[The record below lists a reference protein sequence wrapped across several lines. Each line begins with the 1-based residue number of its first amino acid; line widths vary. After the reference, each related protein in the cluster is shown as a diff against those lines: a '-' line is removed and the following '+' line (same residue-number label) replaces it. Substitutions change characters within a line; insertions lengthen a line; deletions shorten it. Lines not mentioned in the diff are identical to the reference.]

1 MSTVHNL
8 PSGLSVEILDV
19 SDLKAKHKRA
29 VQRLLTAY
37 DDDVKPSN
45 YIDAVDEVIK
55 VALVSPVFSDEWFDE
70 LSLDDL
76 TEIDNL
82 VTPLSR
88 AMFPPPP
95 EPPNPSEP
103 DNPDS
108 PSMPGSE

>member
-1 MSTVHNL
+1 MSTVHTL
-8 PSGLSVEILDV
+8 PSGNSVEILDV

-55 VALVSPVFSDEWFDE
+55 VALVNPVFTEEWFDE

-76 TEIDNL
+76 ADIDRL

-95 EPPNPSEP
+95 EPAPPGEEDVPN
-103 DNPDS
+103 S
-108 PSMPGSE
+108 PSMPVSE